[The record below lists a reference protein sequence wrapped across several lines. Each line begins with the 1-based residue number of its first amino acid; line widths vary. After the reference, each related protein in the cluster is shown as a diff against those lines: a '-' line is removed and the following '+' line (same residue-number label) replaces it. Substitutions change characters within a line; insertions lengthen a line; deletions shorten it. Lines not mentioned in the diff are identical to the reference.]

1 MKNNSN
7 KNSSHT
13 GGNEKRFVNTEE
25 NRAAGSCR
33 ETVGRTTVFDRIFVE
48 DLDLRNE
55 GDLDR
60 FFDMIFGEWSQMSG
74 AGFGIYP
81 LIGMITIDPENNMS
95 SQVLVAT
102 AALSPGSGAE
112 EDMQEEGSAEQSP
125 GGAPEHPV
133 EGGESGNAQ
142 EEPTDS
148 SPSAEITP
156 DSGREADDGDVI
168 DREAVRQ
175 MLTDMDCLK
184 GLLYAA
190 SQIILLGDIGAVT
203 AKQRDDA
210 FSQYC
215 KNAEQI
221 VMKWEDYRKSEY

>member
-1 MKNNSN
+1 MKNNSY

-13 GGNEKRFVNTEE
+13 DGSENRFVKTDK
-25 NRAAGSCR
+25 NREAGSCR
-33 ETVGRTTVFDRIFVE
+33 ETVRSTTVFDRICVE
-48 DLDLRNE
+48 DLDLKNE

-102 AALSPGSGAE
+102 DALVPGSGAE
-112 EDMQEEGSAEQSP
+112 KDIQEEGSAEQFP
-125 GGAPEHPV
+125 REAPEHSV
-133 EGGESGNAQ
+133 EGGESGTAQ

-215 KNAEQI
+215 ENAEQI